1 MINRHMLYSL
11 RDINIIPSILTD
23 IESRTE
29 VNPFTNSIEGKAG
42 FFPII
47 AAPMS
52 CVLDENNWK
61 LFHKNNISCVIPR
74 TVSYDKRLELS
85 KSVFTAFSLKE
96 SEDLLELPSDSN
108 KRFILMDMA
117 NGHMRKQL
125 SVGEKLKEH
134 FPGLKLMG
142 GNIALPTTYHEYDL
156 AGFDYVRCGIGGGAG
171 CLSST
176 QTGVHYGMA
185 SLISDIYDQ
194 KYRHDGNCKIIADG
208 GIKTFADVI
217 KALALGADYVMMGL
231 TFAKA
236 ALKEEDLGRIVE
248 YYGMSSKRAQVE
260 MGNTSLK
267 TSEGKSMTVTKE
279 YTLSGWCENMR
290 DYLRSSMSYCNSTT
304 LEEFRLKAECQV
316 VSPNIAREI
325 NDK

>member
-1 MINRHMLYSL
+1 MINQHMLYSL
-11 RDINIIPSILTD
+11 RDINIIPATLTD

-29 VNPFTNSIEGKAG
+29 INPFTSSLEGKAG
-42 FFPII
+42 FLPII

-52 CVLDENNWK
+52 CVLDENTWK

-74 TVSYDKRLELS
+74 TVSYEKRLELC
-85 KSVFTAFSLKE
+85 KSVFTAFSLDE
-96 SEDLLELPSDSN
+96 SEELLKTPDDSN

-125 SVGEKLKEH
+125 AIGRKLKEH
-134 FPGLKLMG
+134 FSHLKLMG
-142 GNIALPTTYHEYDL
+142 GNIGLPTTYQEYNR

-185 SLISDIYDQ
+185 SLISNIYDQ
-194 KYRHDGNCKIIADG
+194 KYRHGGTCKIIADG
-208 GIKTFADVI
+208 GIKTFADAI

-236 ALKEEDLGRIVE
+236 ALREEDLGRVIE
-248 YYGMSSKRAQVE
+248 YYGMSSKKAQVE
-260 MGNTSLK
+260 MGKTTLK
-267 TSEGKSMTVTKE
+267 TSEGKSMMVTKE

-290 DYLRSSMSYCNSTT
+290 DYLRSSMSYCDSLT
-304 LEEFRLKAECQV
+304 LEEFRFKAECQV